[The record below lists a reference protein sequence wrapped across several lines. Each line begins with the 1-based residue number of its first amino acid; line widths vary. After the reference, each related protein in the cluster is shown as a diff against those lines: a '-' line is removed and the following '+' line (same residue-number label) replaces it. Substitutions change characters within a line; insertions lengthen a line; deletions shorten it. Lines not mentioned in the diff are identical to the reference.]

1 MRKLFCSHAGTL
13 DLTAGLALVA
23 LFGYCL
29 TLLGV
34 STTVSLAICMFP
46 TAFILFYDGP
56 VLFSR
61 INRHLVVIG
70 DRIEVH
76 AKSDKGGFSALQG
89 VVLGKGKRCVPA
101 SYAEEYLD
109 AEKAE
114 DFCVELDTGDGQ
126 QTVPFRYLV
135 RLL

>member
-1 MRKLFCSHAGTL
+1 MRRLFCNHAGTL
-13 DLTAGLALVA
+13 DLTAGLALIA
-23 LFGYCL
+23 LFGFCL
-29 TLLGV
+29 TLLGA
-34 STTVSLAICMFP
+34 STKVAIAICMFP
-46 TAFILFYDGP
+46 IAFIVFYDGP

-61 INRHLVVIG
+61 INRRLVLIG

-76 AKSDKGGFSALQG
+76 AKSDKGGFTALQG
-89 VVLGKGKRCVPA
+89 VVLGKGECCVPA
-101 SYAEEYLD
+101 SYADEYLD

-126 QTVPFRYLV
+126 RTVPFRYLV